1 MIRTRIL
8 ALSIAS
14 LVLSSSVGLAQDLSR
29 YRQFEIGMSVSA
41 VAHQARITSQA
52 RVLYARPGL
61 IQELRWRP
69 LTGLGPAP
77 LENSAREIVFSFYN
91 DQLFRI
97 AVSYLWDK
105 TEGLTVQDMVDVLSV
120 TYGAATLAVAEITP
134 PPFKVFSES
143 DKIVARWEDTEYALN
158 LLRPSYASTFGLVLF
173 SKRLDGLAQSASS
186 EAIRLDEQE
195 APRRAI
201 ERQQK
206 QKDEDDAKQERART
220 ANKATFQP

>member
-8 ALSIAS
+8 AMSIAS
-14 LVLSSSVGLAQDLSR
+14 LVLSSSVGLAEDLSR
-29 YRQFEIGMSVSA
+29 YRQFEIGMSLSA
-41 VAHQARITSQA
+41 VADQARITSQA
-52 RVLYARPGL
+52 RVLHERPGL

-69 LTGLGPAP
+69 LASLGPAP
-77 LENSAREIVFSFYN
+77 LGNSVREIVFSFYN

-97 AVSYLWDK
+97 AVNYLWDK

-120 TYGAATLAVAEITP
+120 TYGPATLDVAEVTP
-134 PPFKVFSES
+134 VPFKVFSES

-158 LLRPSYASTFGLVLF
+158 LVRPSYASTFGLVLF
-173 SKRLDGLAQSASS
+173 SKKLDGLAQAAGS

-206 QKDEDDAKQERART
+206 QKDEDDARQERART
-220 ANKATFQP
+220 ANKVTFQP